1 MKTSI
6 YKNKIFYSLLSIVLV
21 FILYGLLAQKRQDS
35 QIFPKISSI
44 IMQIQNTFYDQ
55 KYMKALGLSFLRVA
69 ITLGISFVL
78 SMLIAILYY
87 YFPPL
92 IGLFKPLMVIAKCAP
107 LVTIILYL
115 FIILGSKISPY
126 VIVCLVTTPIMVEGC
141 VNSLDSVP
149 NAIKDEVAIT
159 SGPKYYMFYHI
170 YLPLI
175 KKDIVTIFLQTIGL
189 SFKVLVMA
197 EYLCQTP
204 NSIGVIINDCSS
216 ELKTD
221 LVLAIVIELIIII
234 LIIETIAKFLQ
245 KKWAYN

>member
-6 YKNKIFYSLLSIVLV
+6 YKNKVFYSLLSIILI

-35 QIFPKISSI
+35 QIFPSISSI
-44 IMQIQNTFYDQ
+44 LMQIRNTFYD
-55 KYMKALGLSFLRVA
+55 KKTMTSFGFSFLRVV
-69 ITLGISFVL
+69 ITLGISFIL
-78 SMLIAILYY
+78 SMLITVLYY
-87 YFPPL
+87 YFPPI
-92 IGLFKPLMVIAKCAP
+92 IGLFKPLIVIAKCAP

-115 FIILGSKISPY
+115 FILLGSKISPY

-141 VNSLDSVP
+141 INSIDSVP

-159 SGPKYYMFYHI
+159 SGPKYYMFWHI

-197 EYLCQTP
+197 EYVCQTP

-216 ELKTD
+216 LLQTD

-234 LIIETIAKFLQ
+234 LIIESIAKFIQ
-245 KKWAYN
+245 KKWIYN